1 MNYIKLI
8 YLSVFCGII
17 TILAF
22 FNIVYSFYLNLYL
35 NLNTYIYTFF
45 ISIFLSLIF
54 YIAKNN
60 NEKKTTIYEKIL
72 TILLGYFLLPL
83 IISIPF
89 YFSIYNLTFI
99 NSFFEAISG
108 FTSTGFTIFNNI
120 NHIDQSLILWRSA
133 SQWVGGLYFLFSI
146 IVLIDIFDHSFKK
159 SLTNF
164 ISFNKAETLK
174 QSLKIFLLYSTMT
187 LVIFIILNIFD
198 VRLFNS
204 LNLAMTI
211 ISSGGFLPS
220 NDLSNILIK
229 NSQIIITSLLM
240 LTSFFSIFLTYN
252 LFFTKNHNLN
262 FFNEDIHLL
271 IYFLTLLLIFFIFPN
286 YDNNFSQLFLSL
298 TSSVS
303 NIGFSLNNDLPNLS
317 FIFLIFVMIGGS
329 FFSTSSGIRFLK
341 VYSLFKYSINEILSY
356 SRPKNIYINKH
367 LFSKEFFKID
377 EIYKYFLSIL
387 IFILSL
393 LFLTFLLTLSGIEF
407 ESSFK
412 LSILTL
418 MNTVN
423 SSMYGLSDF
432 SFYDLHFLNKYYLI
446 FFMIMGRFEL
456 LTLLIVCKKFLFK
469 NWIRTINIFNIFICT
484 LSSAG

>member
-8 YLSVFCGII
+8 YLSIFCGII
-17 TILAF
+17 SILSF
-22 FNIVYSFYLNLYL
+22 FNIVYSYYLNLYL
-35 NLNTYIYTFF
+35 NLNTYIYTC
-45 ISIFLSLIF
+45 LIATLLTLLF
-54 YIAKNN
+54 YIAKGND
-60 NEKKTTIYEKIL
+60 EKKTTIYEKIL
-72 TILLGYFLLPL
+72 TILLGYFLLPI

-99 NSFFEAISG
+99 NSYFEAISG

-146 IVLIDIFDHSFKK
+146 ILLIDIFDYSFKK

-174 QSLKIFLLYSTMT
+174 QSLKIFFLYSLIT
-187 LVIFIILNIFD
+187 LGIFIILNIFE

-204 LNLAMTI
+204 LNISMTI

-220 NDLSNILIK
+220 NNLSNILIN
-229 NSQIIITSLLM
+229 NSQIVITSLLM
-240 LTSFFSIFLTYN
+240 LTSFFSIFLSYN
-252 LFFTKNHNLN
+252 LVFTKNRNIN

-271 IYFLTLLLIFFIFPN
+271 FYFLILLIIFFIFLN
-286 YDNNFSQLFLSL
+286 FDNNFSELFLSL

-303 NIGFSLNNDLPNLS
+303 NIGFSLNNNSSNLS
-317 FIFLIFVMIGGS
+317 FIFLIIVMIGGS

-367 LFSKEFFKID
+367 LFSKEFFQLN
-377 EIYKYFLSIL
+377 EIYKYFLSVIV
-387 IFILSL
+387 FIVSL
-393 LFLTFLLTLSGIEF
+393 LFLSFLLTLSGIEF
-407 ESSFK
+407 ENSFK
-412 LSILTL
+412 LSVLTL

-423 SSMYGLSDF
+423 SSMYGLADF
-432 SFYDLHFLNKYYLI
+432 NFYELHFFTKYYLI
-446 FFMIMGRFEL
+446 FFMIMGRLEL
-456 LTLLIVCKKFLFK
+456 LTLLIICKKFLFK
-469 NWIRTINIFNIFICT
+469 
-484 LSSAG
+484 S

>member
-1 MNYIKLI
+1 L
-8 YLSVFCGII
+8 L
-17 TILAF
+17 
-22 FNIVYSFYLNLYL
+22 
-35 NLNTYIYTFF
+35 
-45 ISIFLSLIF
+45 F
-54 YIAKNN
+54 YIAKGND
-60 NEKKTTIYEKIL
+60 EKKTTIYEKIL
-72 TILLGYFLLPL
+72 TILLGYFLLPI

-99 NSFFEAISG
+99 NSYFEAISG

-146 IVLIDIFDHSFKK
+146 ILLIDIFDHSFKK

-174 QSLKIFLLYSTMT
+174 QSLKIFFLYSLIT
-187 LVIFIILNIFD
+187 LGIFIILNIFE

-204 LNLAMTI
+204 LNISMTI

-220 NDLSNILIK
+220 NNLSNILIN
-229 NSQIIITSLLM
+229 NSQIVITSLLM
-240 LTSFFSIFLTYN
+240 LTSFFSIFLSYN
-252 LFFTKNHNLN
+252 LVFTKNRNIN

-271 IYFLTLLLIFFIFPN
+271 FYFLILLIIFFIFLN
-286 YDNNFSQLFLSL
+286 FDNNFSELFLSL

-303 NIGFSLNNDLPNLS
+303 NIGFSLNNNSSNLS
-317 FIFLIFVMIGGS
+317 FIFLIIVMIGGS

-367 LFSKEFFKID
+367 LFSKEFFQLN
-377 EIYKYFLSIL
+377 EIYKYFLSVIV
-387 IFILSL
+387 FIVSL
-393 LFLTFLLTLSGIEF
+393 LFLSFLLTLSGIEF
-407 ESSFK
+407 ENSFK
-412 LSILTL
+412 LSVLTL

-423 SSMYGLSDF
+423 SSMYGLADF
-432 SFYDLHFLNKYYLI
+432 NFYELHFFTKYYLI
-446 FFMIMGRFEL
+446 FFMIMGRLEL
-456 LTLLIVCKKFLFK
+456 LTLLIICKKFLFK
-469 NWIRTINIFNIFICT
+469 
-484 LSSAG
+484 S

>member
-17 TILAF
+17 SILSF
-22 FNIVYSFYLNLYL
+22 FNIVYSYYLNLYL
-35 NLNTYIYTFF
+35 NLNTYIYTFLLSF
-45 ISIFLSLIF
+45 FLMILF
-54 YIAKNN
+54 YISKNN
-60 NEKKTTIYEKIL
+60 EQKKISIYEKIL

-89 YFSIYNLTFI
+89 YFSIYNLTFV
-99 NSFFEAISG
+99 NSYFEAISG
-108 FTSTGFTIFNNI
+108 FTSTGFTVFNNI

-146 IVLIDIFDHSFKK
+146 ILLIDIFDHSFKK

-174 QSLKIFLLYSTMT
+174 QSLKIFLLYSLIT
-187 LVIFIILNIFD
+187 LGIFFILNIFD
-198 VRLFNS
+198 VRMFNS

-220 NDLSNILIK
+220 NNLSNILIS

-240 LTSFFSIFLTYN
+240 LTSFFSIFLVYN
-252 LFFTKNHNLN
+252 LIFTKNHNLN

-271 IYFLTLLLIFFIFPN
+271 FYFLILLFIFFIFLN
-286 YDNNFSQLFLSL
+286 FDNNFSELFLSL

-303 NIGFSLNNDLPNLS
+303 NIGFSLDNNSTNRS
-317 FIFLIFVMIGGS
+317 FVLLILVMIGGS

-341 VYSLFKYSINEILSY
+341 IYSLFKYSINQILSY

-367 LFSKEFFKID
+367 LFSKEFFKLN
-377 EIYKYFLSIL
+377 EIYKYFLTVI
-387 IFILSL
+387 IFIISL
-393 LFLTFLLTLSGIEF
+393 LFLTFLLTLSGIGF

-432 SFYDLHFLNKYYLI
+432 NFYELHFFTKYYLI
-446 FFMIMGRFEL
+446 FFMIVGRLEL
-456 LTLLIVCKKFLFK
+456 LTLLIICKKFLFK
-469 NWIRTINIFNIFICT
+469 N
-484 LSSAG
+484 

>member
-17 TILAF
+17 SLLSF
-22 FNIVYSFYLNLYL
+22 FNIVYSYYLNLYL
-35 NLNTYIYTFF
+35 NLNTYIYTFL
-45 ISIFLSLIF
+45 ISTLLTLFF
-54 YIAKNN
+54 YISKNN
-60 NEKKTTIYEKIL
+60 EEKKTTIYEKIL
-72 TILLGYFLLPL
+72 TILLGYFLLP
-83 IISIPF
+83 IIIAIPF
-89 YFSIYNLTFI
+89 YFSIYNLTFV
-99 NSFFEAISG
+99 NSYFEAISG
-108 FTSTGFTIFNNI
+108 FTSTGFTIFDNI

-133 SQWVGGLYFLFSI
+133 SQWIGGLYFLFSI
-146 IVLIDIFDHSFKK
+146 ILLIDIFDHSFKK

-174 QSLKIFLLYSTMT
+174 QSLKIFFLYSSMT
-187 LVIFIILNIFD
+187 LVIFVILNIFEI
-198 VRLFNS
+198 RMFNS
-204 LNLAMTI
+204 LNLAMTV

-220 NDLSNILIK
+220 NNLSNILI
-229 NSQIIITSLLM
+229 NNTQIVMTSILM

-252 LFFTKNHNLN
+252 LIFTKNHNIN

-271 IYFLTLLLIFFIFPN
+271 FYFLFLSSIFFIFFN
-286 YDNNFSQLFLSL
+286 FDNNFSELFLSL

-303 NIGFSLNNDLPNLS
+303 NIGFSLESDSVNLS
-317 FIFLIFVMIGGS
+317 FIFLILVMIGGS

-341 VYSLFKYSINEILSY
+341 IYSLFKYSINEILSY

-367 LFSKEFFKID
+367 LFSKEFFQLN
-377 EIYKYFLSIL
+377 EIYKYFLSVI

-393 LFLTFLLTLSGIEF
+393 LFLTFLLTLSGIDF

-423 SSMYGLSDF
+423 SSMYGLNDF
-432 SFYDLHFLNKYYLI
+432 SFYDLHFLTKYYLI
-446 FFMIMGRFEL
+446 FFMIIGRLEL
-456 LTLLIVCKKFLFK
+456 LTLLIICKKFLFK
-469 NWIRTINIFNIFICT
+469 N
-484 LSSAG
+484 